1 MDLPRALA
9 PLAKLRPPLR
19 PWPGRGVSLP
29 WSCCRAELPHLRPAR
44 HWMTWERDK
53 PLARTEPPPLFPYRC
68 LLEEGPQES
77 VSSSRAQLG
86 HV

>member
-1 MDLPRALA
+1 
-9 PLAKLRPPLR
+9 
-19 PWPGRGVSLP
+19 
-29 WSCCRAELPHLRPAR
+29 
-44 HWMTWERDK
+44 MTWERDK